1 MRPCGLR
8 HITGG
13 LLSGRI
19 YSGRHWLQPAPT
31 LLVATKLATTKLAN
45 LFSIIFVMLF
55 LFSSLPARAA
65 SDFDVWL
72 ADLRAEALA
81 SGISAELFDSAMAG
95 VQPKKRVVELDRSQ
109 PEFKLTLKRYLANT
123 VSAARVKKGQALRDQ
138 HRALLAKISREY
150 GVQPRYILA
159 LWGIESAFGQHKG
172 GFFVPEALATLA
184 YDGRRAAYFR
194 KELLNALKILQEG
207 HIDQARMMGSWAGA
221 MGQPQFMPSS
231 FLAFA
236 EDWNKD
242 GRRDIW
248 TDEQDV
254 FASIAHYLQQ
264 AGWRDDITWGRE
276 VKLSGGTDWARLAKD
291 KTRQTM
297 REWQALGLTTPEGG
311 PLPRRN
317 LSSRLILPDGAGG
330 RAFLAYDNFES
341 LRRWNRSD
349 YFAIAVGI
357 LSNYYK

>member
-1 MRPCGLR
+1 MRQSGLR
-8 HITGG
+8 HKKPFV
-13 LLSGRI
+13 LSGRT
-19 YSGRHWLQPAPT
+19 YPRQYWLWLDKAGRAK
-31 LLVATKLATTKLAN
+31 TKLLGVLAALLLAAV
-45 LFSIIFVMLF
+45 LFGSP
-55 LFSSLPARAA
+55 PARAA
-65 SDFDVWL
+65 SDFDNWL
-72 ADLRAEALA
+72 AGLRKEALA
-81 SGISAELFDSAMAG
+81 SGISAAVFDSALAG

-123 VSAARVKKGQALRDQ
+123 ITAARVKKGRALRDQ
-138 HRALLAKISREY
+138 HQQLLADIGREY

-172 GFFVPEALATLA
+172 GFFVPQALATLA

-231 FLAFA
+231 FLAYA

-254 FASIAHYLQQ
+254 FASVAHYLQQ

-276 VKLSGGTDWARLAKD
+276 VRLADGPDWARMAKA

-297 REWQALGLTTPEGG
+297 REWQALGLRTAEGG
-311 PLPRRN
+311 PLPQRN
-317 LSSRLILPDGAGG
+317 LSSRLILPDGTGG

-357 LSNYYK
+357 LSDYYK

>member
-1 MRPCGLR
+1 MRQSGLR
-8 HITGG
+8 NKKPFV
-13 LLSGRI
+13 LSGRT
-19 YSGRHWLQPAPT
+19 YPRQYWLWLDKAGRAK
-31 LLVATKLATTKLAN
+31 TKLLGMLAALLLAAV
-45 LFSIIFVMLF
+45 LFGSP
-55 LFSSLPARAA
+55 PARAA
-65 SDFDVWL
+65 SDFDNWL
-72 ADLRAEALA
+72 AGLRKEALA
-81 SGISAELFDSAMAG
+81 SGISAAVFDSALAG

-123 VSAARVKKGQALRDQ
+123 ISAARVKKGRALRDQ
-138 HRALLAKISREY
+138 HQQLLADIGREY

-172 GFFVPEALATLA
+172 GFFVPQALATLA

-231 FLAFA
+231 FLAYA

-254 FASIAHYLQQ
+254 FASVAHYLQQ

-276 VKLSGGTDWARLAKD
+276 VRLAD
-291 KTRQTM
+291 
-297 REWQALGLTTPEGG
+297 G
-311 PLPRRN
+311 PPGWPRPKPAKPCA
-317 LSSRLILPDGAGG
+317 SGKRLA
-330 RAFLAYDNFES
+330 
-341 LRRWNRSD
+341 
-349 YFAIAVGI
+349 
-357 LSNYYK
+357 

>member
-1 MRPCGLR
+1 MRHSSLR
-8 HITGG
+8 HAKPVVF
-13 LLSGRI
+13 SGSYPGPYPVQYQGPYPGYCGFWRAWT
-19 YSGRHWLQPAPT
+19 R
-31 LLVATKLATTKLAN
+31 LAS
-45 LFSIIFVMLF
+45 LFSVLLLLGF
-55 LFSSLPARAA
+55 LAGSLPARAA
-65 SDFDVWL
+65 SDFDAWL
-72 ADLRAEALA
+72 AGLRQEALA
-81 SGISAELFDSAMAG
+81 SGISAAVFDSALDG

-123 VSAARVKKGQALRDQ
+123 VSAARVKKGRALRDQ
-138 HRALLAKISREY
+138 HQQLLAEIGREY

-172 GFFVPEALATLA
+172 GFFVPQALATLA

-231 FLAFA
+231 FLAYA

-254 FASIAHYLQQ
+254 FASVAHYLQQ

-276 VKLSGGTDWARLAKD
+276 VGLAAGPDWAALAKA
-291 KTRQTM
+291 KTRKTM

-317 LSSRLILPDGAGG
+317 LSSRLVLPDG
-330 RAFLAYDNFES
+330 
-341 LRRWNRSD
+341 
-349 YFAIAVGI
+349 VGAR
-357 LSNYYK
+357 LSCL